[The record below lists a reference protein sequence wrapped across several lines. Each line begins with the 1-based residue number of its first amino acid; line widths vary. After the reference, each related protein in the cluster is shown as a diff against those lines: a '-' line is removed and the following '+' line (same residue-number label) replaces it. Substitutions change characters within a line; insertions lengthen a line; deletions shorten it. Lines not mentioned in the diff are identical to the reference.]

1 MTAFILYM
9 QIWTF
14 LALFFSGATVTKTII
29 DNKKVEAAAK
39 ENAARASKTI
49 FLSDFNRKEVF
60 SLDGDFSDQQIV
72 EHDGKTYL
80 VYFDKA
86 ENDTIYMCIKAVFD
100 VNAN

>member
-14 LALFFSGATVTKTII
+14 MALFFSGATATKSII
-29 DNKKVEAAAK
+29 DNKKAEQAAIA
-39 ENAARASKTI
+39 NAPLGSKTI

-86 ENDTIYMCIKAVFD
+86 ENDTIYCASRTFLM
-100 VNAN
+100 

>member
-14 LALFFSGATVTKTII
+14 MALFFSGATATKSII
-29 DNKKVEAAAK
+29 DNKKAEQAAIA
-39 ENAARASKTI
+39 NAPLGSKTI

-86 ENDTIYMCIKAVFD
+86 ENDTIYMCIKDVFD
-100 VNAN
+100 VNVN